1 MSGRPSGSKAPLR
14 KLRPAPALQP
24 RPAMVAKSSKK
35 TRAKTAC
42 MPCQQS
48 KRKCDEESPKC
59 SSCIESELE
68 CIYSIEGTARHKR
81 NIIRDKIKD
90 YESDIAKYER
100 ILEHIKESS
109 VSSLQRVL
117 EVIRGQATLEEIMM
131 FIRNDQA
138 PYLPTEV
145 ISPVP
150 TTSSLSLLMNE
161 EWYQGIEKLD
171 RINLEIL
178 DDRPILD
185 VTAHPWTTVTDDDE
199 LVSHL
204 MSLYMTWDHPVWHLF
219 DWDIF
224 IDAMKTGDTTYC
236 SPLLVNATLA
246 EACHYSNRISFR
258 ADPHNP
264 NFIGHR
270 FFQEAMRLWNEETT
284 QIPTLLTVQS
294 ALMIGVTLAADG
306 MDRLGGMFLNNGIR
320 LCRELFL
327 QPSTERSVKGK
338 DVVAPQTDAE
348 KKFEFARQVTVW
360 AAFSFQSMYDW
371 VARCAHTMPPPDL
384 PLPYL
389 ESHCPVGYPVPDGGI
404 PIHPVQHKDGGAF
417 REVKAADEW
426 RPYPYVREPE
436 ANVTRVAFQ
445 CHATLHVIAYELA
458 EKQLENINGEKSLSL
473 LEKKHFYRLL
483 DEWKE
488 TLPEEIQDLR
498 NISPGPTFM
507 NALFHILVLDI
518 HQNKIEDEEQEDPT
532 ELELF
537 KDESEARYERSK
549 SGLYVLMDIYNRKNG
564 MFTMSQPLTFPMLI
578 VSQNAMA
585 SLAKVKG
592 LETPTPAPEGDKQDT
607 IVRPIL
613 GRGPYDEDHAVQTFE
628 NTLQWACNASTS
640 FVTIKIFVRLMQLE
654 AKRIGIQLS
663 PANIDNIRRV
673 FQWENKDKDLHRYRH
688 WHNEDPVRWEFS
700 EIAAVLDPKYTALRK
715 TTVWVWRPEMVECIK
730 DLEEFLCAPDGMKL
744 ARWFT
749 WNRAMPQQPTGPQIE
764 KGVVPYRFTCLC
776 LRSPQD
782 PEVIQY
788 DEEWEFEWGEYVS
801 FRTDYWG
808 EKKKRYV
815 DDLSVF

>member
-24 RPAMVAKSSKK
+24 RPTMVAKSNKK

-48 KRKCDEESPKC
+48 KRKCDEELPKC
-59 SSCIESELE
+59 SSCIESDLD
-68 CIYSIEGTARHKR
+68 CIYSVEGTARHKR

-100 ILEHIKESS
+100 ILDHIKGSS

-138 PYLPTEV
+138 AYLPTEV

-161 EWYQGIEKLD
+161 EWYQGIEPLD

-327 QPSTERSVKGK
+327 QPSTEGSMKGK
-338 DVVAPQTDAE
+338 DVAAPQTDAE

-389 ESHCPVGYPVPDGGI
+389 ESHCPVGYLVPDSGI

-426 RPYPYVREPE
+426 RPYPYIREPE
-436 ANVTRVAFQ
+436 LNVTRVAFQ

-458 EKQLENINGEKSLSL
+458 EKQLESINGEKSLSL
-473 LEKKHFYRLL
+473 LEKKRFYRLL

-488 TLPEEIQDLR
+488 KLPEEIQDLR

-518 HQNKIEDEEQEDPT
+518 HQNKIKDEEQEDPT

-537 KDESEARYERSK
+537 KDESEARFERSK

-592 LETPTPAPEGDKQDT
+592 LETPTPVPEGGDKEDT

-613 GRGPYDEDHAVQTFE
+613 ARGPYDEDHAVQTFE

-663 PANIDNIRRV
+663 PTNVENLRRV
-673 FQWENKDKDLHRYRH
+673 FQWENKDKGKWIEELEKTQTNLM
-688 WHNEDPVRWEFS
+688 W
-700 EIAAVLDPKYTALRK
+700 RK
-715 TTVWVWRPEMVECIK
+715 KKKESNIVDMVK
-730 DLEEFLCAPDGMKL
+730 SLEELTVAEG
-744 ARWFT
+744 
-749 WNRAMPQQPTGPQIE
+749 
-764 KGVVPYRFTCLC
+764 
-776 LRSPQD
+776 
-782 PEVIQY
+782 
-788 DEEWEFEWGEYVS
+788 
-801 FRTDYWG
+801 
-808 EKKKRYV
+808 
-815 DDLSVF
+815 

>member
-24 RPAMVAKSSKK
+24 RPTMVAKSNKK

-59 SSCIESELE
+59 SSCIESDLD
-68 CIYSIEGTARHKR
+68 CIYSVEGTARHKR

-100 ILEHIKESS
+100 ILDHIKGSS

-138 PYLPTEV
+138 AYLPTEV

-161 EWYQGIEKLD
+161 EWYQGIEPLD

-327 QPSTERSVKGK
+327 QPSTEGSMKGK
-338 DVVAPQTDAE
+338 DVAAPQTDAE

-389 ESHCPVGYPVPDGGI
+389 ESHCPVGYLVPDSGI

-426 RPYPYVREPE
+426 RPYPYIREPE
-436 ANVTRVAFQ
+436 LNVTRVAFQ

-458 EKQLENINGEKSLSL
+458 EKQLESINGEKSLSL
-473 LEKKHFYRLL
+473 LEKKRFYRLL

-488 TLPEEIQDLR
+488 KLPEEIQDLR

-518 HQNKIEDEEQEDPT
+518 HQNKIKDEEQEDPT

-537 KDESEARYERSK
+537 KDESEARFERSK

-592 LETPTPAPEGDKQDT
+592 LETPTPVPEGGDKEDT

-613 GRGPYDEDHAVQTFE
+613 ARGPYDEDHAVQTFE

-663 PANIDNIRRV
+663 PTNVENLRRV
-673 FQWENKDKDLHRYRH
+673 FQWENKDKGKWIEELEKTQTNLM
-688 WHNEDPVRWEFS
+688 W
-700 EIAAVLDPKYTALRK
+700 RK
-715 TTVWVWRPEMVECIK
+715 KKKESNIVDMVK
-730 DLEEFLCAPDGMKL
+730 SLEELTVAEG
-744 ARWFT
+744 
-749 WNRAMPQQPTGPQIE
+749 
-764 KGVVPYRFTCLC
+764 
-776 LRSPQD
+776 
-782 PEVIQY
+782 
-788 DEEWEFEWGEYVS
+788 
-801 FRTDYWG
+801 
-808 EKKKRYV
+808 
-815 DDLSVF
+815 

>member
-24 RPAMVAKSSKK
+24 RPAMVVKSNKK

-59 SSCIESELE
+59 SSCIESDLE

-100 ILEHIKESS
+100 ILDHIKGSS

-117 EVIRGQATLEEIMM
+117 AVIRGQATLEEIMM

-138 PYLPTEV
+138 AYLPTEV

-150 TTSSLSLLMNE
+150 TTSSLSLLVNE
-161 EWYQGIEKLD
+161 EWYQGLEPLD
-171 RINLEIL
+171 RINLDIL

-327 QPSTERSVKGK
+327 QPSTEGSMKGK
-338 DVVAPQTDAE
+338 DVAAPQTDAE

-426 RPYPYVREPE
+426 RPYPYIREPE
-436 ANVTRVAFQ
+436 LNVTRVAFQ

-458 EKQLENINGEKSLSL
+458 EKQLESINGEKSLSL
-473 LEKKHFYRLL
+473 LEKKRFYRLL
-483 DEWKE
+483 DEWREK
-488 TLPEEIQDLR
+488 LPEEIQDLR

-518 HQNKIEDEEQEDPT
+518 HQNKIKDEEQEDPT

-537 KDESEARYERSK
+537 KDESEARFERSK
-549 SGLYVLMDIYNRKNG
+549 SGLYVLMDIYDRKNG

-592 LETPTPAPEGDKQDT
+592 LETPTPVPEGGDKEDI

-613 GRGPYDEDHAVQTFE
+613 ARGPYDEDHAVQTFE

-663 PANIDNIRRV
+663 PANTENLRRV
-673 FQWENKDKDLHRYRH
+673 FQWENKDKGKWIEELEKTQTSLM
-688 WHNEDPVRWEFS
+688 W
-700 EIAAVLDPKYTALRK
+700 RK
-715 TTVWVWRPEMVECIK
+715 KKKESNIVDMVK
-730 DLEEFLCAPDGMKL
+730 SLEELTVAEG
-744 ARWFT
+744 
-749 WNRAMPQQPTGPQIE
+749 
-764 KGVVPYRFTCLC
+764 
-776 LRSPQD
+776 
-782 PEVIQY
+782 
-788 DEEWEFEWGEYVS
+788 
-801 FRTDYWG
+801 
-808 EKKKRYV
+808 
-815 DDLSVF
+815 

>member
-1 MSGRPSGSKAPLR
+1 MLI
-14 KLRPAPALQP
+14 LLQ
-24 RPAMVAKSSKK
+24 
-35 TRAKTAC
+35 
-42 MPCQQS
+42 
-48 KRKCDEESPKC
+48 
-59 SSCIESELE
+59 
-68 CIYSIEGTARHKR
+68 
-81 NIIRDKIKD
+81 
-90 YESDIAKYER
+90 
-100 ILEHIKESS
+100 
-109 VSSLQRVL
+109 
-117 EVIRGQATLEEIMM
+117 
-131 FIRNDQA
+131 
-138 PYLPTEV
+138 
-145 ISPVP
+145 
-150 TTSSLSLLMNE
+150 
-161 EWYQGIEKLD
+161 
-171 RINLEIL
+171 
-178 DDRPILD
+178 
-185 VTAHPWTTVTDDDE
+185 
-199 LVSHL
+199 
-204 MSLYMTWDHPVWHLF
+204 
-219 DWDIF
+219 
-224 IDAMKTGDTTYC
+224 
-236 SPLLVNATLA
+236 
-246 EACHYSNRISFR
+246 HYSNRISFR

-327 QPSTERSVKGK
+327 QPSTEGSMKGK
-338 DVVAPQTDAE
+338 DVAAPQTDAE

-426 RPYPYVREPE
+426 RPYPYIREPE
-436 ANVTRVAFQ
+436 LNVTRVAFQ

-458 EKQLENINGEKSLSL
+458 EKQLESINGEKSLSL
-473 LEKKHFYRLL
+473 LEKKRFYRLL

-488 TLPEEIQDLR
+488 KLPEEIQDLR

-518 HQNKIEDEEQEDPT
+518 HQNKIKDEEQEDPT

-537 KDESEARYERSK
+537 KDESEARFERSK

-592 LETPTPAPEGDKQDT
+592 LETPTPVPEGGEKEDT

-613 GRGPYDEDHAVQTFE
+613 ARGPYDEDHAVQTFE

-663 PANIDNIRRV
+663 PTNIENLRRV
-673 FQWENKDKDLHRYRH
+673 FQWENKDKGKWIEELEKTQTSLM
-688 WHNEDPVRWEFS
+688 W
-700 EIAAVLDPKYTALRK
+700 RK
-715 TTVWVWRPEMVECIK
+715 KKKESNIVDMVK
-730 DLEEFLCAPDGMKL
+730 SLEELTVAEG
-744 ARWFT
+744 
-749 WNRAMPQQPTGPQIE
+749 
-764 KGVVPYRFTCLC
+764 
-776 LRSPQD
+776 
-782 PEVIQY
+782 
-788 DEEWEFEWGEYVS
+788 
-801 FRTDYWG
+801 
-808 EKKKRYV
+808 
-815 DDLSVF
+815 

>member
-1 MSGRPSGSKAPLR
+1 
-14 KLRPAPALQP
+14 
-24 RPAMVAKSSKK
+24 
-35 TRAKTAC
+35 

-59 SSCIESELE
+59 SSCIESDLE

-161 EWYQGIEKLD
+161 EWYQGIEQLD

-488 TLPEEIQDLR
+488 TLPGEIQDLR

-613 GRGPYDEDHAVQTFE
+613 ARGPYDEDHAVQTFE

-673 FQWENKDKDLHRYRH
+673 FQWENKDKGKWIEELEKTQTSLM
-688 WHNEDPVRWEFS
+688 W
-700 EIAAVLDPKYTALRK
+700 RK
-715 TTVWVWRPEMVECIK
+715 KKKESNIVDMVK
-730 DLEEFLCAPDGMKL
+730 SLEELTVAEG
-744 ARWFT
+744 
-749 WNRAMPQQPTGPQIE
+749 
-764 KGVVPYRFTCLC
+764 
-776 LRSPQD
+776 
-782 PEVIQY
+782 
-788 DEEWEFEWGEYVS
+788 
-801 FRTDYWG
+801 
-808 EKKKRYV
+808 
-815 DDLSVF
+815 

>member
-24 RPAMVAKSSKK
+24 RPAMVVKSNKK

-59 SSCIESELE
+59 SSCIESDLE

-90 YESDIAKYER
+90 YESDITKYER
-100 ILEHIKESS
+100 ILDHIKGSS

-138 PYLPTEV
+138 AYLPTEA

-161 EWYQGIEKLD
+161 EWYQGIEPLD
-171 RINLEIL
+171 RINLDIL

-327 QPSTERSVKGK
+327 QPSTEGSMKGK
-338 DVVAPQTDAE
+338 DVAAPQTDAE

-389 ESHCPVGYPVPDGGI
+389 ESHCPIGYPVPDGGI

-417 REVKAADEW
+417 REVKAANEW
-426 RPYPYVREPE
+426 RPYPYIREPE
-436 ANVTRVAFQ
+436 LNVTRVAFQ

-458 EKQLENINGEKSLSL
+458 EKQLESINGEKSLSL
-473 LEKKHFYRLL
+473 LEKKRFYRLL
-483 DEWKE
+483 DEWRE

-518 HQNKIEDEEQEDPT
+518 HQNKIKDEKQEDPT

-537 KDESEARYERSK
+537 KDESEARFERSK

-592 LETPTPAPEGDKQDT
+592 LETPTPVPEGGDKEDT

-613 GRGPYDEDHAVQTFE
+613 ARGPYDEDHAVQTFE

-654 AKRIGIQLS
+654 AKRIGIPLS
-663 PANIDNIRRV
+663 PANIENLRRV
-673 FQWENKDKDLHRYRH
+673 FQWENKDKGKWIEELEKTQTSLM
-688 WHNEDPVRWEFS
+688 W
-700 EIAAVLDPKYTALRK
+700 RK
-715 TTVWVWRPEMVECIK
+715 KKKESNIVDMVK
-730 DLEEFLCAPDGMKL
+730 SLEELTVAEG
-744 ARWFT
+744 
-749 WNRAMPQQPTGPQIE
+749 
-764 KGVVPYRFTCLC
+764 
-776 LRSPQD
+776 
-782 PEVIQY
+782 
-788 DEEWEFEWGEYVS
+788 
-801 FRTDYWG
+801 
-808 EKKKRYV
+808 
-815 DDLSVF
+815 

>member
-24 RPAMVAKSSKK
+24 RPAMVVKSNKK

-59 SSCIESELE
+59 SSCIESDLE

-100 ILEHIKESS
+100 ILDHIKGSS

-117 EVIRGQATLEEIMM
+117 AVIRGQATLEEIMM

-138 PYLPTEV
+138 AYLPTEV

-150 TTSSLSLLMNE
+150 TTSSLSLLVNE
-161 EWYQGIEKLD
+161 EWYQGLEPLD
-171 RINLEIL
+171 RINLDIL

-246 EACHYSNRISFR
+246 EACHYSNRTPFR

-327 QPSTERSVKGK
+327 QPSTEGSMKGK
-338 DVVAPQTDAE
+338 DVAAPQTDAE

-426 RPYPYVREPE
+426 RPYPYIREPE
-436 ANVTRVAFQ
+436 LNVTRVAFQ

-458 EKQLENINGEKSLSL
+458 EKQLESINGEKSLSL
-473 LEKKHFYRLL
+473 LEKKRFYRLL
-483 DEWKE
+483 DEWREK
-488 TLPEEIQDLR
+488 LPEEIQDLR

-518 HQNKIEDEEQEDPT
+518 HQNKIKDEEQEDPT

-537 KDESEARYERSK
+537 KDESEARFERSK
-549 SGLYVLMDIYNRKNG
+549 SGLYVLMDIYDRKNG

-592 LETPTPAPEGDKQDT
+592 LETPTPVPEGGDKEDI

-613 GRGPYDEDHAVQTFE
+613 ARGPYDEDHAVQTFE

-663 PANIDNIRRV
+663 PANTENLRRV
-673 FQWENKDKDLHRYRH
+673 FQWENKDKGKWIEELEKTQTSLM
-688 WHNEDPVRWEFS
+688 W
-700 EIAAVLDPKYTALRK
+700 RK
-715 TTVWVWRPEMVECIK
+715 KKKESNIVDMVK
-730 DLEEFLCAPDGMKL
+730 SLEELTVAEG
-744 ARWFT
+744 
-749 WNRAMPQQPTGPQIE
+749 
-764 KGVVPYRFTCLC
+764 
-776 LRSPQD
+776 
-782 PEVIQY
+782 
-788 DEEWEFEWGEYVS
+788 
-801 FRTDYWG
+801 
-808 EKKKRYV
+808 
-815 DDLSVF
+815 

>member
-1 MSGRPSGSKAPLR
+1 
-14 KLRPAPALQP
+14 
-24 RPAMVAKSSKK
+24 
-35 TRAKTAC
+35 
-42 MPCQQS
+42 
-48 KRKCDEESPKC
+48 
-59 SSCIESELE
+59 
-68 CIYSIEGTARHKR
+68 
-81 NIIRDKIKD
+81 
-90 YESDIAKYER
+90 
-100 ILEHIKESS
+100 
-109 VSSLQRVL
+109 
-117 EVIRGQATLEEIMM
+117 MM

-138 PYLPTEV
+138 AYLPTEL

-161 EWYQGIEKLD
+161 EWYQGIEPLD

-327 QPSTERSVKGK
+327 QPSTEGSMKGK
-338 DVVAPQTDAE
+338 DVAAPQTDAE

-426 RPYPYVREPE
+426 RPYPYIREPE
-436 ANVTRVAFQ
+436 LNVTRVAFQ

-458 EKQLENINGEKSLSL
+458 EKQLESINGEKSLSL
-473 LEKKHFYRLL
+473 LEKKRFYRLL

-488 TLPEEIQDLR
+488 KLPEEIQDLR

-518 HQNKIEDEEQEDPT
+518 HQNKIKDEEQEDPT

-537 KDESEARYERSK
+537 KDESEARFERSK

-592 LETPTPAPEGDKQDT
+592 LETPTPVPEGGEKEDT

-613 GRGPYDEDHAVQTFE
+613 ARGPYDEDHAVQTFE

-663 PANIDNIRRV
+663 PTNIENLRRV
-673 FQWENKDKDLHRYRH
+673 FQWENKDKGKWIEELEKTQTSLM
-688 WHNEDPVRWEFS
+688 W
-700 EIAAVLDPKYTALRK
+700 RK
-715 TTVWVWRPEMVECIK
+715 KKKESNIVDMVK
-730 DLEEFLCAPDGMKL
+730 SLEELTVAEG
-744 ARWFT
+744 
-749 WNRAMPQQPTGPQIE
+749 
-764 KGVVPYRFTCLC
+764 
-776 LRSPQD
+776 
-782 PEVIQY
+782 
-788 DEEWEFEWGEYVS
+788 
-801 FRTDYWG
+801 
-808 EKKKRYV
+808 
-815 DDLSVF
+815 

>member
-24 RPAMVAKSSKK
+24 RPAMVAKSNKK

-59 SSCIESELE
+59 SSCIESDLD
-68 CIYSIEGTARHKR
+68 CIYSVEGTARHKR

-100 ILEHIKESS
+100 ILDHIKGSS

-138 PYLPTEV
+138 AYLPTEV

-161 EWYQGIEKLD
+161 EWYQGIEPLD

-327 QPSTERSVKGK
+327 QPSTEGSMKGK
-338 DVVAPQTDAE
+338 DVAAPQTDAE

-417 REVKAADEW
+417 KEVKAADEW
-426 RPYPYVREPE
+426 RPYPYIREPE
-436 ANVTRVAFQ
+436 LNVTRVAFQ

-458 EKQLENINGEKSLSL
+458 EKQLESINGEKSLSL
-473 LEKKHFYRLL
+473 LEKKRFYRLL

-488 TLPEEIQDLR
+488 KLPEEIQELR

-518 HQNKIEDEEQEDPT
+518 HQNKIKDEEQEDPT
-532 ELELF
+532 ELKLF
-537 KDESEARYERSK
+537 KDESEARFERSK

-592 LETPTPAPEGDKQDT
+592 LETPTPVPEGGDKEDT

-613 GRGPYDEDHAVQTFE
+613 ARGPYDEDHAVQTFE

-663 PANIDNIRRV
+663 PTNIENLRRV
-673 FQWENKDKDLHRYRH
+673 FQWENKDKGKWIEELEKTQTSLM
-688 WHNEDPVRWEFS
+688 W
-700 EIAAVLDPKYTALRK
+700 RK
-715 TTVWVWRPEMVECIK
+715 KKKESNIVDMVK
-730 DLEEFLCAPDGMKL
+730 SLEELTVAEG
-744 ARWFT
+744 
-749 WNRAMPQQPTGPQIE
+749 
-764 KGVVPYRFTCLC
+764 
-776 LRSPQD
+776 
-782 PEVIQY
+782 
-788 DEEWEFEWGEYVS
+788 
-801 FRTDYWG
+801 
-808 EKKKRYV
+808 
-815 DDLSVF
+815 

>member
-1 MSGRPSGSKAPLR
+1 
-14 KLRPAPALQP
+14 
-24 RPAMVAKSSKK
+24 
-35 TRAKTAC
+35 
-42 MPCQQS
+42 
-48 KRKCDEESPKC
+48 
-59 SSCIESELE
+59 
-68 CIYSIEGTARHKR
+68 
-81 NIIRDKIKD
+81 
-90 YESDIAKYER
+90 
-100 ILEHIKESS
+100 
-109 VSSLQRVL
+109 
-117 EVIRGQATLEEIMM
+117 MM

-138 PYLPTEV
+138 AYLPTEV

-161 EWYQGIEKLD
+161 EWYQGIEPLD

-327 QPSTERSVKGK
+327 QPSTEGSMKGK
-338 DVVAPQTDAE
+338 DVAAPQTDAE

-417 REVKAADEW
+417 KEVKAADEW
-426 RPYPYVREPE
+426 RPYPYIREPE
-436 ANVTRVAFQ
+436 LNVTRVAFQ

-458 EKQLENINGEKSLSL
+458 EKQLESINGEKSLSL
-473 LEKKHFYRLL
+473 LEKKRFYRLL

-488 TLPEEIQDLR
+488 KLPEEIQELR

-507 NALFHILVLDI
+507 
-518 HQNKIEDEEQEDPT
+518 K
-532 ELELF
+532 
-537 KDESEARYERSK
+537 
-549 SGLYVLMDIYNRKNG
+549 
-564 MFTMSQPLTFPMLI
+564 
-578 VSQNAMA
+578 
-585 SLAKVKG
+585 
-592 LETPTPAPEGDKQDT
+592 
-607 IVRPIL
+607 
-613 GRGPYDEDHAVQTFE
+613 
-628 NTLQWACNASTS
+628 
-640 FVTIKIFVRLMQLE
+640 
-654 AKRIGIQLS
+654 
-663 PANIDNIRRV
+663 
-673 FQWENKDKDLHRYRH
+673 
-688 WHNEDPVRWEFS
+688 
-700 EIAAVLDPKYTALRK
+700 
-715 TTVWVWRPEMVECIK
+715 
-730 DLEEFLCAPDGMKL
+730 
-744 ARWFT
+744 
-749 WNRAMPQQPTGPQIE
+749 
-764 KGVVPYRFTCLC
+764 
-776 LRSPQD
+776 
-782 PEVIQY
+782 
-788 DEEWEFEWGEYVS
+788 
-801 FRTDYWG
+801 
-808 EKKKRYV
+808 
-815 DDLSVF
+815 

>member
-24 RPAMVAKSSKK
+24 RPAMVAKSNKK

-59 SSCIESELE
+59 SSCIESDLD
-68 CIYSIEGTARHKR
+68 CIYSVEGTARHKR

-100 ILEHIKESS
+100 ILDHIKGSS

-138 PYLPTEV
+138 AYLPTEL

-161 EWYQGIEKLD
+161 EWYQGIEPLD

-327 QPSTERSVKGK
+327 QPSTEGSMKGK
-338 DVVAPQTDAE
+338 DVAAPQTDAE

-426 RPYPYVREPE
+426 RPYPYIREPE
-436 ANVTRVAFQ
+436 LNVTRVAFQ

-458 EKQLENINGEKSLSL
+458 EKQLESINGEKSLSL
-473 LEKKHFYRLL
+473 LEKKRFYRLL

-488 TLPEEIQDLR
+488 KLPEEIQDLR

-518 HQNKIEDEEQEDPT
+518 HQNKIKDEEQEDPT

-537 KDESEARYERSK
+537 KDESEARFERSK

-592 LETPTPAPEGDKQDT
+592 LETPTPVPEGGEKEDT

-613 GRGPYDEDHAVQTFE
+613 ARGPYDEDHAVQTFE

-663 PANIDNIRRV
+663 PTNIENLRRV
-673 FQWENKDKDLHRYRH
+673 FQWENKDKGKWIEELEKTQTSLM
-688 WHNEDPVRWEFS
+688 W
-700 EIAAVLDPKYTALRK
+700 RK
-715 TTVWVWRPEMVECIK
+715 KKKESNIVDMVK
-730 DLEEFLCAPDGMKL
+730 SLEELTVAEG
-744 ARWFT
+744 
-749 WNRAMPQQPTGPQIE
+749 
-764 KGVVPYRFTCLC
+764 
-776 LRSPQD
+776 
-782 PEVIQY
+782 
-788 DEEWEFEWGEYVS
+788 
-801 FRTDYWG
+801 
-808 EKKKRYV
+808 
-815 DDLSVF
+815 